1 MHAEAI
7 TLLTA
12 SEELENND
20 IDSLS
25 AALLNLTL
33 ELVNMVAAL
42 NPPLEVDWRAFKKV
56 YEAWRKLKMMPRVT
70 VQWLARGE
78 NDTHVSYACQ
88 NACRRFYWLHLP
100 HFAT

>member
-56 YEAWRKLKMMPRVT
+56 YEAWRKLR
-70 VQWLARGE
+70 
-78 NDTHVSYACQ
+78 
-88 NACRRFYWLHLP
+88 
-100 HFAT
+100 